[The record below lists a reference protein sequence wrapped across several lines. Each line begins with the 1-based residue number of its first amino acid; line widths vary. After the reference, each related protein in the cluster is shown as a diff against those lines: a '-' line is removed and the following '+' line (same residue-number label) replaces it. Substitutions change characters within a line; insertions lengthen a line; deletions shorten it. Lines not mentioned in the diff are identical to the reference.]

1 MLTISQAVEKVVK
14 VKPFV
19 TEALCEG
26 LINISSLSRQ
36 IHPTVEKLTGK
47 EVKQG
52 AIVMAL
58 NRLVPSLK
66 GNSECS
72 YKNMIPSLGDIIV
85 RSDLTDFTFR
95 NSPTIMDNHVKLM
108 NKLSGRQDQ
117 FYTMVR
123 GVFEST
129 LVIGSELCGMVEEQ
143 FKDEECTY
151 RNANLS
157 AITLKL
163 SSSNIHFVGFY
174 YQILRFIA
182 WDGINVKEVVSTT
195 NEFTIIVSEEDVD
208 AAFAILK
215 NLKQSGKI
223 VE

>member
-72 YKNMIPSLGDIIV
+72 YKNMITSLGDIIV

-129 LVIGSELCGMVEEQ
+129 VVIGSELCGMVEEQ

>member
-19 TEALCEG
+19 REALCEG

-72 YKNMIPSLGDIIV
+72 YKNMITSLGDIIV